1 MKRSVRNGLAIAGM
15 TGGLFFLGQA
25 VASADGGEQTN
36 TTGQENSQAATS
48 EDGGGA
54 TGNIGGNTNES
65 ENKTEVDVDT
75 DVDGGDGGLN
85 ESNVNTGVQGAIIIV
100 VADDEEEAKV
110 LAEYQGTNG
119 SNGSNGEDAEGEI
132 NIETDSVSVEQNA
145 NGGNVEGSGNV
156 DLGKLDLPDQTN
168 NVDQSNN
175 QTATSEDDDR
185 GRPHNGDWDGKDECN
200 NEPSLQSTDGCDGR
214 DGRDGDDGVTGNI
227 GGNSNESENE
237 TEVDIDTDVDGGDG
251 GENYSNVNTGLQ
263 DVVLKCIAIGGGDAK
278 CIFNITTGS
287 VTVIQNANGG
297 NVTNSGNVGSGDR
310 GKEQAGAKPYASA
323 PKHYAPQ
330 YRAAAP
336 ALSSAQPSGQLAY
349 TGSDVSAPLTVG
361 LLALGAGA
369 GLTLLGR
376 RSAHAA

>member
-1 MKRSVRNGLAIAGM
+1 
-15 TGGLFFLGQA
+15 

-36 TTGQENSQAATS
+36 TTDQTNSQAADS
-48 EDGGGA
+48 EGGGGGV
-54 TGNIGGNTNES
+54 TGSVGGNTNES

-75 DVDGGDGGLN
+75 DVDGGDGGTN

-110 LAEYQGTNG
+110 LAEYQAQNG
-119 SNGSNGEDAEGEI
+119 SGGHGEDAEGEI

-145 NGGNVEGSGNV
+145 NGGNVDNSGNV
-156 DLGKLDLPDQTN
+156 DLGKLELPDQTN
-168 NVDQSNN
+168 NVAQSNN
-175 QTATSEDDDR
+175 QTATSEDDGR
-185 GRPHNGDWDGKDECN
+185 HGRPHHGDWDNKDECN
-200 NEPSLQSTDGCDGR
+200 NEPSLLSTDGCEGR
-214 DGRDGDDGVTGNI
+214 DGHHGDDGVTGNI
-227 GGNSNESENE
+227 GGNENESENE
-237 TEVDIDTDVDGGDG
+237 VDIDIDTDVDGGDG

-297 NVTNSGNVGSGDR
+297 NVTNSGNVGSGDKGR
-310 GKEQAGAKPYASA
+310 EYAGAKPHANA